1 MRRRIGA
8 LVLAT
13 LLGLGGCSLV
23 GGDDNGGGSGP
34 GSGSAGSSGGGADK
48 GPTVA
53 LQPADKATDVPVS
66 AEIAIAD
73 GEGEL
78 GDVTL
83 ADEAGQ
89 EVVGALR
96 EDGSSWVPAEP
107 LAYTTTYTVTAK
119 ATVDG
124 EQAEAKTTFTTMA
137 RPGNRMRAHVYM
149 ADNAVYGQAMPIVV
163 EFSNGGLK
171 DEQQRAIVEK
181 RLFVRSEPAQ
191 EGSWHWDS
199 ASQIEYRPREFW
211 RPGTRLDV
219 RLGLGGLPLG
229 DGRFGQVDITIKASI
244 DAVAR
249 SVVVENAGKR
259 LTAYQNG
266 RPVKTMPV
274 SLGKPSAPSLSGKMV
289 IMEKLANTVFDSSTY
304 GTPVDSADGYRTKV
318 KHAERLT
325 WDGQFIHAAPWSV
338 ASQGRRNVSHGCVNV
353 SPANGKWLYD
363 WFRVGDLVEVK
374 GTGHR
379 LNQGNGWTAWD
390 LSWEDFVAGSALR

>member
-1 MRRRIGA
+1 MSTRRIA
-8 LVLAT
+8 SVVLAV
-13 LLGLGGCSLV
+13 LLAATAAGAAGCTGGP
-23 GGDDNGGGSGP
+23 DGGGETG
-34 GSGSAGSSGGGADK
+34 AGSSGGKADK

-53 LQPADKATDVPVS
+53 LTPADKATDVPVS
-66 AEIAIAD
+66 TEIAPD
-73 GEGEL
+73 GEGTKLKE
-78 GDVTL
+78 VSL
-83 ADEAGQ
+83 AAQDGQ
-89 EVVGALR
+89 EVAGALR
-96 EDGSSWVPAEP
+96 EDGSSWVPTEP
-107 LAYTTTYTVTAK
+107 LAYTTTYTVTAT

-124 EQAEAKTTFTTMA
+124 EDAEAKTTFTTMK
-137 RPGNRMRAHVYM
+137 RPGNRMSAHVYM

-163 EFSNGGLK
+163 EFGNGGLK
-171 DEQQRAIVEK
+171 DTEQRAIVEK

-191 EGSWHWDS
+191 EGAWHWDS
-199 ASQIEYRPREFW
+199 ANQVEYRPREFW
-211 RPGTRLDV
+211 RPGTALDV

-244 DAVAR
+244 DKVAR

-289 IMEKLANTVFDSSTY
+289 IMERLANTVFDSSTY
-304 GTPVDSADGYRTKV
+304 GTPVDSSDGYRTKV

-353 SPANGKWLYD
+353 SAANGKWLYD

-379 LNQGNGWTAWD
+379 LNAGNGWTAWD
-390 LSWEDFVAGSALR
+390 LEWEDFLAGSALR